1 MKRINPEGTA
11 KIHARTLDIATYPYE
26 NGKLIVEGV
35 LKDER
40 FCPSHLMTGEVR
52 PPGTLHHMRV
62 RMVVAGPDLVIE
74 DIEADMPHTPRDE
87 CRETEESLQPVIG
100 MSISAG
106 FTHRVKTALGGPSGC
121 SHLTELLLA
130 MAPAAV
136 QGFWSNL
143 VRTPYNPAD
152 YSEKA
157 MEIVLDTCRVWRADG
172 PTVKAYRKEIER
184 LRQDGGKKPV

>member
-1 MKRINPEGTA
+1 MQRIKTA
-11 KIHARTLDIATYPYE
+11 GPGKVHARTIDIAVYPHGE
-26 NGKLIVEGV
+26 GKLVVEGV

-40 FCPSHLMTGEVR
+40 PCRSHLMTGQTR
-52 PPGTLHHMRV
+52 PPGILHHMII
-62 RMVVAGPDLVIE
+62 RMVVTGPDLVIE
-74 DIEADMPHTPRDE
+74 DIEAELPQTPRQE

-106 FTHRVKTALGGPSGC
+106 FTRRVKTTLGGPCGC
-121 SHLTELLLA
+121 SHLTALLLA

-143 VRTPYNPAD
+143 VRVPYNPAD

-157 MEIVLDTCRVWRADG
+157 MEVVLDTCRVWRSDG
-172 PTVKAYRKEIER
+172 PTVKEFREKFER
-184 LRQDGGKKPV
+184 TSKDAG